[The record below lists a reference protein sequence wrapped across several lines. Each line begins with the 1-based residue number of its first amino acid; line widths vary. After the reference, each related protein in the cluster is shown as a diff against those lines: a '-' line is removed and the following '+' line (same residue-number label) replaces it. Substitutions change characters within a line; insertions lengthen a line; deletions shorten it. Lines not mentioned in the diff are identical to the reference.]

1 MQKKGLMQ
9 EVPLQCRGIIL
20 SSYIGLEKRLPHNF
34 SEMKFEELVNNYNRA
49 GKVIEDV
56 YSLTIEQFVLCMN
69 DSSGKNGLKKTIEGL
84 IQYQSDMTHYF
95 DSLRE
100 IKK

>member
-9 EVPLQCRGIIL
+9 EFPLECRGIIL
-20 SSYIGLEKRLPHNF
+20 SSYAGLEKRLPHNF
-34 SEMKFEELVNNYNRA
+34 SEMGFEELVKNYNRA
-49 GKVIEDV
+49 ERVIEDV

-69 DSSGKNGLKKTIEGL
+69 DSGSGSLKRTIDGL
-84 IQYQSDMTHYF
+84 IQYQSDMIHYF